1 MPAMKP
7 AAPGK
12 KFGTITL
19 TPKKKME
26 PLAPGER
33 RKSC

>member
-12 KFGTITL
+12 KWTITL